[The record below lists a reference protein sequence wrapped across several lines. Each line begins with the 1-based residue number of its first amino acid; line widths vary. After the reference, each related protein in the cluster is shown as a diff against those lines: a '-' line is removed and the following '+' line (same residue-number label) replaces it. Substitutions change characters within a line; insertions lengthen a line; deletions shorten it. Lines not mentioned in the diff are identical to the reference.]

1 MTSETLEYDL
11 SKSVTG
17 ILLVSRTIE
26 KKIIL
31 KIFKK
36 FYKKKKK
43 EKERKQK
50 KSITPFKN
58 IFFEG
63 QWILLFKHVTKFLVW
78 ETFTFINIDG
88 HKPLYGKRVPLISFH
103 HGTFPEQSML
113 EPFRQK

>member
-63 QWILLFKHVTKFLVW
+63 Q
-78 ETFTFINIDG
+78 
-88 HKPLYGKRVPLISFH
+88 
-103 HGTFPEQSML
+103 
-113 EPFRQK
+113 